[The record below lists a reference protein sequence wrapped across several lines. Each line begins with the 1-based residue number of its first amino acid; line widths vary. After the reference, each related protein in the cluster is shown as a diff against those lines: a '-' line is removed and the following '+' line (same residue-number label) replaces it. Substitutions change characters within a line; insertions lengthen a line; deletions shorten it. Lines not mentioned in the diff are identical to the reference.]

1 MARIAYIN
9 GRYLPLSMAAV
20 PIEDRAFLFA
30 DGVYEVCEVRDGAL
44 IDEERHLRRLAR
56 SLRELR
62 IAAPMSE
69 AAIGTILR
77 EVVRRNRVR
86 DGMVYLQITRGVAKR
101 NHAFPAA
108 GTPPTVVATAYA
120 SDPAAIEKKAAAGI
134 SIITVPET
142 RWARVDIKTVSLLP
156 NVLARQAALDA
167 GKADAWFVNA
177 AGEVTEAAASNAW
190 IVTGG
195 GEVVTAPADDGV
207 LRGVTRMVLIDHLA
221 SNGLRL
227 VERRFSLEEALGAKE
242 AFMTSATSAVL
253 PVVSIDGRPIGDGKP
268 GPVSRQLRTLLRS
281 SPAKSARYAGALRD
295 TPSDVI
301 PS

>member
-9 GRYLPLSMAAV
+9 GRYLPLSMASV
-20 PIEDRAFLFA
+20 SVEDRAFLFA
-30 DGVYEVCEVRDGAL
+30 DGVYEVCEVREGRL
-44 IDEERHLRRLAR
+44 IDEDRHLQRLAR

-62 IAAPMSE
+62 IAAPMGD

-86 DGMVYLQITRGVAKR
+86 EGMAYLQITRGAAKR

-108 GTPPTVVATAYA
+108 STPPTVVATAYA
-120 SDPAAIEKKAAAGI
+120 SDPAAIEKKATAGI
-134 SIITVPET
+134 SVLTVPET

-167 GKADAWFVNA
+167 GMADAWFVDG
-177 AGEVTEAAASNAW
+177 AGEITEAAASNAW
-190 IVTGG
+190 IVTGE

-221 SNGLRL
+221 ANGLRL
-227 VERRFSLEEALGAKE
+227 AERRFSLSEALSARE
-242 AFMTSATSAVL
+242 AFMTSATAAVL
-253 PVVSIDGRPIGDGKP
+253 PVVSIDGRTIGDGRP
-268 GPVSRQLRTLLRS
+268 GPVSRALRALLRD
-281 SPAKSARYAGALRD
+281 SPVKSELYAGSQRR
-295 TPSDVI
+295 TP
-301 PS
+301 

>member
-9 GRYLPLSMAAV
+9 GRYLPLSMASV
-20 PIEDRAFLFA
+20 SVEDRAFLFA
-30 DGVYEVCEVRDGAL
+30 DGVYEVCEVREGRL
-44 IDEERHLRRLAR
+44 IDEDRHLQRLAR

-62 IAAPMSE
+62 IAAPMGD

-86 DGMVYLQITRGVAKR
+86 EGMAYLQITRGAAKR

-108 GTPPTVVATAYA
+108 STPPTVVATAYA
-120 SDPAAIEKKAAAGI
+120 SDPAAIEKKATAGI
-134 SIITVPET
+134 SVLTVPET

-167 GKADAWFVNA
+167 GKADAWFVDG
-177 AGEVTEAAASNAW
+177 AGEITEAAASNAW
-190 IVTGG
+190 IVTGE

-221 SNGLRL
+221 ANGLRL
-227 VERRFSLEEALGAKE
+227 AERRFSLSEALSARE
-242 AFMTSATSAVL
+242 AFMTSATAAVL
-253 PVVSIDGRPIGDGKP
+253 PVVSIDGRTIGDGRP
-268 GPVSRQLRTLLRS
+268 GPVSRALRALLRD
-281 SPAKSARYAGALRD
+281 SPVKSELYAGSQRR
-295 TPSDVI
+295 TP
-301 PS
+301 

>member
-30 DGVYEVCEVRDGAL
+30 DGVYEVCEVREGAL
-44 IDEERHLRRLAR
+44 IDEERHLKRLAR

-62 IAAPMSE
+62 IAAPLGDG
-69 AAIGTILR
+69 AIGTILR

-108 GTPPTVVATAYA
+108 GTAPTVVATAYA
-120 SDPAAIEKKAAAGI
+120 SDPAAIDRKAAAGI
-134 SIITVPET
+134 SVMTVPET

-156 NVLARQAALDA
+156 NVLARQAALEA
-167 GKADAWFVNA
+167 GKSDAWFVNA

-195 GEVVTAPADDGV
+195 AEVVTAPADDGV

-221 SNGLRL
+221 ANGLRL
-227 VERRFSLEEALGAKE
+227 VERRFSLDEALGAKE

-253 PVVSIDGRPIGDGKP
+253 PVVNIDGRPIGDGKP

-281 SPAKSARYAGALRD
+281 SPARSAPYAGALRD
-295 TPSDVI
+295 TRSDVI
-301 PS
+301 P